1 MRVAFY
7 APLKTPSHK
16 TPSGDRRVGRLLL
29 DALRQAGHEVD
40 VASGFRSFCAATA
53 PDTQADIRAAGEA
66 EAARLVSQY
75 KSGVLPSPEAWFTY
89 HVYYKAPDWLGPHIS
104 RALGIPY
111 VIAEASHAP
120 KRANGP
126 WGLGHDAT
134 EAAIRA
140 ADAVV
145 NLTRADMAMVGPL
158 VADPERMVY
167 LPPFLDPAPF
177 VAACENRA
185 AHRHSVAAE
194 FGLDPE
200 APWIL
205 AVAMM
210 RDGPKLES
218 YRLLAKA
225 LGFIRAAPWRLL
237 IVGDGPVRARVH
249 AALEPL
255 ESASESDSRGLVS
268 FAGACAPETLPG
280 LYAASDLY
288 VWPAVHEAYG
298 MAMLEAQAAGIPV
311 VAGRVRGVPD
321 VVEDGVGGLLA
332 PEEDAA
338 ALARLVEQLLQDG
351 RLRRKLGSQGQ
362 ARITSERTVGHAARI
377 LARTLKHAQAR
388 HHRRGGQRTA
398 P

>member
-7 APLKTPSHK
+7 APLKTPSHR

-29 DALRQAGHEVD
+29 AALRQAEHDVD
-40 VASGFRSFCAATA
+40 VASEFRSFCATA
-53 PDTQADIRAAGEA
+53 DTQTNIRAAGKA
-66 EAARLVSQY
+66 EAVRLLSQDR
-75 KSGVLPSPEAWFTY
+75 SGTLPTPQAWFTY

-126 WGLGHDAT
+126 WALGHDAT
-134 EAAIRA
+134 QEAIRA

-158 VADPERMVY
+158 VADPERMVH

-177 VAACENRA
+177 VAAGANRA
-185 AHRHSVAAE
+185 AHRHAVAAE

-200 APWIL
+200 ALWIL
-205 AVAMM
+205 VVAMM

-218 YRLLAKA
+218 YQLLAKA
-225 LGFIRAAPWRLL
+225 LGLVGAAPWQLL
-237 IVGDGPVRARVH
+237 VVGDGLARAQVH
-249 AALEPL
+249 AALERP
-255 ESASESDSRGLVS
+255 ESASGSASHGLVY
-268 FAGACAPETLPG
+268 FAGLRAPETLPG

-298 MAMLEAQAAGIPV
+298 MALLEAQAAGIPV

-332 PEEDAA
+332 PVGDAA
-338 ALARLVEQLLQDG
+338 ALAHLVERLLRDG
-351 RLRRKLGSQGQ
+351 QLRRKLGSQGQ
-362 ARITSERTVGHAARI
+362 TRITSERTVEHAARI
-377 LARTLKHAQAR
+377 LARTLEQVRAR
-388 HHRRGGQRTA
+388 HRQRGNQSVA

>member
-7 APLKTPSHK
+7 APLKTPSHR

-29 DALRQAGHEVD
+29 AALRQAEHEVD
-40 VASGFRSFCAATA
+40 VASEFRSFCATA
-53 PDTQADIRAAGEA
+53 DTQTNIRAAGKA
-66 EAARLVSQY
+66 EAVRLLSLY
-75 KSGVLPSPEAWFTY
+75 RSGALPTPQAWFTY

-126 WGLGHDAT
+126 WALGHDAT
-134 EAAIRA
+134 QEAIRA

-158 VADPERMVY
+158 VADPERMVH

-177 VAACENRA
+177 VAAGANRA
-185 AHRHSVAAE
+185 AHRHAVAAE

-200 APWIL
+200 VLWIL

-210 RDGPKLES
+210 RDGPKLQS
-218 YRLLAKA
+218 YQLLAKA
-225 LGFIRAAPWRLL
+225 LSFVDAAPWQLL
-237 IVGDGPVRARVH
+237 IVGDGPARAQVH
-249 AALEPL
+249 AALEPP
-255 ESASESDSRGLVS
+255 ESASGSASHGLVY
-268 FAGACAPETLPG
+268 FAGARAPETLPG

-332 PEEDAA
+332 LEEDAA
-338 ALARLVEQLLQDG
+338 ALGGLVERLLRNGQ
-351 RLRRKLGSQGQ
+351 LRRKLGSQGQ
-362 ARITSERTVGHAARI
+362 TRITSERTIGHAARI
-377 LARTLKHAQAR
+377 LALTLEHVRAR
-388 HHRRGGQRTA
+388 HHRRGNQRVA

>member
-7 APLKTPSHK
+7 APLKPPSHK

-29 DALRQAGHEVD
+29 AALRKAGHEVD
-40 VASGFRSFCAATA
+40 VASEFRSFCATPE
-53 PDTQADIRAAGEA
+53 PDAQEHIRSAGEA
-66 EAARLVSQY
+66 EAARLLTQY
-75 KSGVLPSPEAWFTY
+75 RSGSLPTPEAWFTY

-111 VIAEASHAP
+111 AIAEASNAP

-126 WGLGHDAT
+126 WAIGHVAAQ
-134 EAAIRA
+134 EAIRA

-145 NLTRADMAMVGPL
+145 NLTRADMAMVAPL
-158 VADPERMVY
+158 VARAEDMVY

-177 VAACENRA
+177 VEASANRT
-185 AHRHSVAAE
+185 AHRRKTAAE

-205 AVAMM
+205 VVAMM
-210 RDGPKLES
+210 RDGAKLES
-218 YRLLAKA
+218 YQLLAKA
-225 LGFIRAAPWRLL
+225 LDLVDAAPWQLL
-237 IVGDGPVRARVH
+237 VVGDGSARAQVH
-249 AALEPL
+249 AALAPTRSTL
-255 ESASESDSRGLVS
+255 SGQTH
-268 FAGACAPETLPG
+268 FAGAQSPEALPG

-298 MAMLEAQAAGIPV
+298 MAMLEAQAAGLPV

-332 PEEDAA
+332 PEGDAE
-338 ALARLVEQLLQDG
+338 ALAQLVKQLLRNDEF
-351 RLRRKLGSQGQ
+351 RHRLGSQGQ
-362 ARITSERTVGHAARI
+362 TRIVNERTVEHAARI
-377 LARTLKHAQAR
+377 LAETLERIQMG
-388 HHRRGGQRTA
+388 HHQRDNQRVA

>member
-7 APLKTPSHK
+7 APLKAPSHK

-29 DALRQAGHEVD
+29 AALRQAGHEVE
-40 VASGFRSFCAATA
+40 VASEFRSFCAAPA
-53 PDTQADIRAAGEA
+53 AATQEDLRAAGET
-66 EAARLVSQY
+66 EAARLVSKY
-75 KSGVLPSPEAWFTY
+75 LSGDLPRPDAWFTY

-126 WGLGHDAT
+126 WALWH
-134 EAAIRA
+134 EAAQEAIRA

-158 VADPERMVY
+158 VADPEKMVY

-177 VAACENRA
+177 VAASADRA
-185 AHRHSVAAE
+185 AHRRAVAAE
-194 FGLDPE
+194 FGLDPD
-200 APWIL
+200 ALWIL
-205 AVAMM
+205 VVAMM
-210 RDGPKLES
+210 REGPKLES
-218 YRLLAKA
+218 YQLLAKT
-225 LGFIRAAPWRLL
+225 LGFVGAAPWQLL
-237 IVGDGPVRARVH
+237 VAGDGPARAQVNM
-249 AALEPL
+249 ALTRPGPD
-255 ESASESDSRGLVS
+255 SKPASHGAVF
-268 FAGACAPETLPG
+268 FAGVRAPETLPG

-288 VWPAVHEAYG
+288 VWPAIHEAYG

-338 ALARLVEQLLQDG
+338 ALARLVDRLLRDAP
-351 RLRRKLGSQGQ
+351 LRHKLGAQGQ
-362 ARITSERTVGHAARI
+362 TRVTRERTVEHAAGI
-377 LARTLKHAQAR
+377 LARTLEEVQAR
-388 HHRRGGQRTA
+388 HHQPGNQRAA